1 MGYRAV
7 SSDDPS
13 RAPEGGEGAEVTSVS
28 ASQRCEGLP
37 EVRVDPAHFS
47 QDIQELI
54 RLLYQ
59 HRVRFLV
66 IGGEAV
72 IFHGYPRYTGDV
84 DFYYQCEAENTRRL
98 YLALM
103 DFWDQDVPGI
113 KSPDE
118 LLQEGLV
125 LQFGRPPNRIDLL
138 SRVSG
143 VDFETA
149 WARRAS
155 AKMGEYELSYFG
167 LRDLVASKRAAG
179 RPKDLQD
186 LVYLE
191 RLLANEERA

>member
-1 MGYRAV
+1 MGYPAV

-13 RAPEGGEGAEVTSVS
+13 RAPEGGENTEV
-28 ASQRCEGLP
+28 ASLSGGQRREGLP

-54 RLLYQ
+54 RLLHQ
-59 HRVRFLV
+59 HGVRFLV

-84 DFYYQCEAENTRRL
+84 DFYYHCEAENTGRL

-103 DFWDQDVPGI
+103 DFWGQEVPGI

-138 SRVSG
+138 SSVSG

-149 WARRAS
+149 WSRRAS
-155 AKMGEYELSYFG
+155 AKMGDCELSYFG
-167 LRDLVASKRAAG
+167 LFDLVASKRAAG

-186 LVYLE
+186 LQYLE
-191 RLLANEERA
+191 RLLAGEDAV

>member
-1 MGYRAV
+1 M

-13 RAPEGGEGAEVTSVS
+13 RAPKGGEDTEVASLS
-28 ASQRCEGLP
+28 AGQRRQGLP

-54 RLLYQ
+54 RLLHQ
-59 HRVRFLV
+59 HHVRFLV

-84 DFYYQCEAENTRRL
+84 DFYYHCEAENTRRL
-98 YLALM
+98 YFALM
-103 DFWDQDVPGI
+103 DFWEQEVPGI

-155 AKMGEYELSYFG
+155 AKMGDCELSYFG
-167 LRDLVASKRAAG
+167 VRDLVASKRAAG

-186 LVYLE
+186 LEYLE
-191 RLLANEERA
+191 RLLANEDPV